1 MNKAMTVTVPAGS
14 ASARGLRA
22 ASLRSAVGVRGRIPS
37 DTRSEAARRDSAAL
51 MDADV
56 ELVAARGRRVAALR
70 SLMRTP
76 ERTPPEARS
85 AA

>member
-1 MNKAMTVTVPAGS
+1 MKKAMTTAFSAG
-14 ASARGLRA
+14 
-22 ASLRSAVGVRGRIPS
+22 
-37 DTRSEAARRDSAAL
+37 SEAAPRGSTTPV
-51 MDADV
+51 DADV